1 MVTLNRL
8 SMAVLLLFLSVTTL
22 CHAKNFGIPTDSIP
36 QRWQYNSEFSQ
47 TLPTDD
53 KWWLH
58 FNDKCLDSLI
68 SIAVTNNYDVLIAKK
83 RISMAKNAERIAQSG
98 YYPGLSIDAGWNK
111 EHLSGTSDDYFN
123 LGLNFNWEID
133 LFGQITSQVKSKKAL
148 WQASKAQYE
157 GTMVSLCANVATA
170 YVNLRT
176 WQTQYVV
183 AMSHINSQKQI
194 LDMTEARYKSGLA
207 SKLDVTQAR
216 TIYLST
222 LSSISPLE
230 ANIQSQ
236 INSISL
242 LLGIYTDNLPKSI
255 YSAHYILPD
264 SSIMIP
270 VGIPADLLRRR
281 PDIRAAEYTVASY
294 AASIGIAKKDFLPTL
309 SLNGNIGFKTEK
321 IDDLFNNKSFTYSFT
336 PKLSWTVFDGLS
348 RNYQLANAKEQY
360 QIGIDNYNNTIMTA
374 IKEVQNAMI
383 AYHYN
388 TIETHELEKV
398 NEEALLALKLSVDLY
413 KRGLSDFT
421 NVLTSQQNYLQYNNS
436 LVSSRGKTLLSL
448 IALYQALG
456 GGWNYTD

>member
-8 SMAVLLLFLSVTTL
+8 SMAGLLLFLSVTSL
-22 CHAKNFGIPTDSIP
+22 CHAQKSGILSDSIP
-36 QRWQYNSEFSQ
+36 QRWQYSSEFSQ

-53 KWWLH
+53 KWWLY

-68 SIAVTNNYDVLIAKK
+68 SIAITNNYDVLTAQR

-111 EHLSGTSDDYFN
+111 ERLSAVDDDYFT

-133 LFGQITSQVKSKKAL
+133 LFGQISSQAKNKKAL

-170 YVNLRT
+170 YINLRT
-176 WQTQYVV
+176 WQTQLFV
-183 AMSHINSQKQI
+183 ATSHINSQKQI

-216 TIYLST
+216 TIYLNT
-222 LSSISPLE
+222 LSSVSPLKASIE
-230 ANIQSQ
+230 SQ
-236 INSISL
+236 IHSISL
-242 LLGIYTDNLPKSI
+242 LLGVYADALPKSI
-255 YSAHYILPD
+255 YFTDYNMTDSAIV
-264 SSIMIP
+264 IP

-281 PDIRAAEYTVASY
+281 PDIRSAEYTLASL
-294 AASIGIAKKDFLPTL
+294 AASVGIAKKEFLPTL
-309 SLNGNIGFKTEK
+309 SLSGNIGFKTDK
-321 IDDLFNNKSFTYSFT
+321 INNIFSNNSFTYSFT
-336 PKLSWTVFDGLS
+336 PKISWTIFEGLS

-360 QIGIDNYNNTIMTA
+360 QIAINNYNNTVMTA
-374 IKEVQNAMI
+374 ITEVQNAMI
-383 AYHYN
+383 AYHFN
-388 TIETHELEKV
+388 SLETHELIKV
-398 NEEALLALKLSVDLY
+398 NEAALLALQLSVDLY

-436 LVSSRGKTLLSL
+436 LVTSRGKTLLSL

-456 GGWNYTD
+456 GGWDYTY